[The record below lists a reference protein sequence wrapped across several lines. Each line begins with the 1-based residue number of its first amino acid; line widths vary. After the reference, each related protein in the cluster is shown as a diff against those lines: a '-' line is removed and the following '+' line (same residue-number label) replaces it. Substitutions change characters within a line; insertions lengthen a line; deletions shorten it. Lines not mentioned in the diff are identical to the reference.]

1 MAVLDYNN
9 NMATKSLQT
18 KKTIVVLEWPSGSGR
33 RPTPTEQTACGVS
46 ASCMHHVSVVEL
58 ASVKQQRRTHFPCAV
73 VNPKCESKEC
83 PNVNPKAPTY

>member
-1 MAVLDYNN
+1 MEAGHPCLHFGINKRPELQMAVLDYNN

-46 ASCMHHVSVVEL
+46 ACTM
-58 ASVKQQRRTHFPCAV
+58 
-73 VNPKCESKEC
+73 
-83 PNVNPKAPTY
+83 